1 MSASTAASNAASN
14 AASIDSEA
22 FSVVVADH
30 TATVTLLGPGKGN
43 AQGPEFWRDCA
54 PLFQKLSDDE
64 NVRVVVVRGSGK
76 HFSVGL
82 DLPAM
87 GGELGPLLVPNAGP
101 SERQRLLEVIRRMQ
115 GALSSIFLC
124 KKPVIAALHGWCI
137 GGGLD
142 LAAACDIRVCSKDA
156 RFSLREVKVG
166 IVADVGS
173 LQRLPHIIGEGATRE
188 LALTGR
194 DIDAARAHALGL
206 VSDVFADDDA
216 TFAGAA
222 ALAAD
227 IAAHSPLV
235 VTGIKQVMNAR
246 IQGDIDAGLKSV
258 ASWNAAFLP
267 SEDLSEAMAAFIEK
281 RAPVFHGR

>member
-1 MSASTAASNAASN
+1 MSPSP
-14 AASIDSEA
+14 A
-22 FSVVVADH
+22 FSVGVDSGI
-30 TATVTLLGPGKGN
+30 ATVTLLGPGKGN
-43 AQGPEFWRDCA
+43 AQGPDFWRECPA
-54 PLFQKLSDDE
+54 LFHALDVDAA
-64 NVRVVVVRGSGK
+64 VRAVVVRGSGK
-76 HFSVGL
+76 NFSFGL
-82 DLPAM
+82 DLVGMAA
-87 GGELGPLLVPNAGP
+87 EIGPLLVPNAGP
-101 SERQRLLEVIRRMQ
+101 AERMQLLDLIRRMQ
-115 GALSSIFLC
+115 GALASIFTC
-124 KKPVIAALHGWCI
+124 RKPVIAAMHGWCI

-173 LQRLPHIIGEGATRE
+173 LQRLPHIIGEGATRA

-206 VSDVFADDDA
+206 VSDVFSAADDV
-216 TFAGAA
+216 FAGAA

-246 IQGDIDAGLKSV
+246 IQGDIEAGLKSV

-267 SEDLSEAMAAFIEK
+267 SEDLTEAMAAFVEK